1 MKKAIS
7 LFPLTPTNLAECA
20 TACLSTHVK
29 AAAIGLRVICAAAAR
44 KVGCDMAIVN
54 SCEYLENG
62 AKRLYRLNDGT
73 LVKERP
79 ALPGKSRFEFYD
91 ARGNRIYKPATQREM
106 KQAIERHK
114 KFWRVS

>member
-1 MKKAIS
+1 
-7 LFPLTPTNLAECA
+7 
-20 TACLSTHVK
+20 
-29 AAAIGLRVICAAAAR
+29 
-44 KVGCDMAIVN
+44 MAIVN

>member
-1 MKKAIS
+1 M
-7 LFPLTPTNLAECA
+7 A
-20 TACLSTHVK
+20 T
-29 AAAIGLRVICAAAAR
+29 
-44 KVGCDMAIVN
+44 VN

-62 AKRLYRLNDGT
+62 ARRLYHLNDGT

-91 ARGNRIYKPATQREM
+91 ARGNRIYKPAVLREM

-114 KFWRVS
+114 KIWRVS